1 MFLFNIKMTEIVSIL
16 CEKLE
21 EIYKRFEAFGGAT
34 ALGQIDRHST
44 WLRPMQERAKRECRR
59 WNVLA
64 KHTIETAKKFNVSIN
79 IEYMAIQMDDQEV
92 LELMEI
98 VEIN

>member
-1 MFLFNIKMTEIVSIL
+1 MTEIGSIL

-21 EIYKRFEAFGGAT
+21 EIYKRFGLFGGAKM
-34 ALGQIDRHST
+34 LGEIDRHST
-44 WLRPMQERAKRECRR
+44 WLLPMQERVKRECRR

-64 KHTIETAKKFNVSIN
+64 KHTIEIAKKLNVSIN

-98 VEIN
+98 VEVN